1 VLKLLKDNFHPGDNL
16 VETSVGSKDL
26 EAQAYITSAG
36 RKMLVVNKRNRVL
49 EISLPD
55 ADKASALTV
64 DLSTGDGPARSI
76 TPTGGTIK
84 LEPFAVTVV
93 SW

>member
-1 VLKLLKDNFHPGDNL
+1 VLKLLKDSFHPGDNM
-16 VETSVGSKDL
+16 VETSVGSNDL
-26 EAQAYITSAG
+26 EAQAYITSTG
-36 RKMLVVNKRNRVL
+36 RKMLIVNKRNRVL

-55 ADKASALTV
+55 AGKASALTV
-64 DLSTGDGPARSI
+64 DLSTGDGAARSI
-76 TPTGGTIK
+76 TPADSKIT